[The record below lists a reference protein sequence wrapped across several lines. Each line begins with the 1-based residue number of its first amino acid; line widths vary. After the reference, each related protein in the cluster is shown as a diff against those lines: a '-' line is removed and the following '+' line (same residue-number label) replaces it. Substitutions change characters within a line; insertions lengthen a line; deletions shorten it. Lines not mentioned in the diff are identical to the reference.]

1 MEFNRTSSIYIYINF
16 LFSKMS
22 STKKFESF
30 KKESILPFKFNE
42 FISNHIAFDYP
53 YNIFNYGINLSKIFL
68 IFNHL

>member
-1 MEFNRTSSIYIYINF
+1 
-16 LFSKMS
+16 MS

-42 FISNHIAFDYP
+42 FISNYIAFDYP